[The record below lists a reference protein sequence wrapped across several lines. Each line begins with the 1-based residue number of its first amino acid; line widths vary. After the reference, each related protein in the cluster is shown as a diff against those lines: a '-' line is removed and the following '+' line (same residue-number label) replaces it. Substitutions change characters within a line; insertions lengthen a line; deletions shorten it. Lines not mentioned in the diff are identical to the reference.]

1 MNKKECISCYS
12 SNLKVK
18 CYKSDILID
27 SNEYKETYFNIC
39 LDCGLHFRDINYDSK
54 EIMKHFELVQYNQN
68 QYNSYYRKIRQNYF
82 VFLKN
87 NIIKI
92 KKDDKKKFLLD
103 VGPSYGHF
111 IETFQKNINYKID
124 GVEINSDLRNKLKSK
139 FNGDFYS
146 NFEQVKN
153 KSYDVVTMIDSF
165 YYFENPR
172 LLLSKIYLLLK
183 SDGIVVIRITNRQW
197 IIRILIL
204 FNLSVPEALI
214 GDQKTIFS
222 IKSFKK
228 LVLSEK
234 FKIKKIIN
242 HEKGKNHD
250 GILRLLIY
258 KISELLSY
266 LNININP
273 GLIFILEKK

>member
-1 MNKKECISCYS
+1 
-12 SNLKVK
+12 
-18 CYKSDILID
+18 
-27 SNEYKETYFNIC
+27 
-39 LDCGLHFRDINYDSK
+39 
-54 EIMKHFELVQYNQN
+54 
-68 QYNSYYRKIRQNYF
+68 
-82 VFLKN
+82 
-87 NIIKI
+87 
-92 KKDDKKKFLLD
+92 
-103 VGPSYGHF
+103 
-111 IETFQKNINYKID
+111 
-124 GVEINSDLRNKLKSK
+124 
-139 FNGDFYS
+139 NGDFYS